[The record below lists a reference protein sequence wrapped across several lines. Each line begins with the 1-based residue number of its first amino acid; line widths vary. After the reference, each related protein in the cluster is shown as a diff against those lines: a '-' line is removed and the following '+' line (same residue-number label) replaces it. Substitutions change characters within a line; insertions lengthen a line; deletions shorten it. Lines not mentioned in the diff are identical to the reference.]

1 MLCEALQQEDECFD
15 FACRSASGCFDGRF
29 VLEEEIF
36 WVGVPIELWENGG
49 VEAWWPRELFEF
61 YGERCGKVLQQTK
74 LLRTKLMWHPVIA
87 FLFVRVLFFNESGLL
102 PKPLGLRRL
111 LHRSGV
117 LTKGPHHCQTISKG
131 LPHGLA
137 AKFFFF

>member
-1 MLCEALQQEDECFD
+1 MLSETLEKKDNRFE
-15 FACRSASGCFDGRF
+15 FACQAASGCFDGRF

-49 VEAWWPRELFEF
+49 VQAWRPQELFELCRERH
-61 YGERCGKVLQQTK
+61 GEA
-74 LLRTKLMWHPVIA
+74 LLRSRLLLHHELS